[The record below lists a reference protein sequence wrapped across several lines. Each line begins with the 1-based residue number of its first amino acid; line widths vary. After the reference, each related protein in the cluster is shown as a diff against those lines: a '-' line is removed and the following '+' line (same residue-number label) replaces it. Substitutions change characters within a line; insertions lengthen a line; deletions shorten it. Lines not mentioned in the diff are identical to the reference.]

1 MNLVGV
7 INKKSATVF
16 YTLFNFPILM
26 KSWCKLKGSGVDHSP
41 TTTTTKHNRRI
52 KLIYHY

>member
-7 INKKSATVF
+7 INKKSATDF
-16 YTLFNFPILM
+16 YALFNFPILM